1 VAIVIL
7 PNTGVVMR
15 PLLHDVQ
22 GVQDIHG
29 SYLTH
34 AQIRHVGAMS
44 SERAEAIVHA
54 AESELSSIQV
64 EQANIIN

>member
-1 VAIVIL
+1 ML
-7 PNTGVVMR
+7 CS
-15 PLLHDVQ
+15 VQ